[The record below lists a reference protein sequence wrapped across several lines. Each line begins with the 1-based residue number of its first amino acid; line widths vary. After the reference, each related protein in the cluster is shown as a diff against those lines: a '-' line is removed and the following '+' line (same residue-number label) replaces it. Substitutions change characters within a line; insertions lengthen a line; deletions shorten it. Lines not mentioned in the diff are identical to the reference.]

1 MSPLSE
7 LPRPEAY
14 RKSIPVVKKYS
25 KMFKVRPEVTQNYD
39 RPSWMAHGRF
49 DINLS
54 ELPRP
59 EDYRESLIMVCHMQR
74 FTSRCPF
81 RTIIY
86 GSYRPPSDAAAAK

>member
-1 MSPLSE
+1 MAVWMSPLSE

-14 RKSIPVVKKYS
+14 RKSIPVDKKYS

-39 RPSWMAHGRF
+39 
-49 DINLS
+49 NLS

-74 FTSRCPF
+74 STSRCPF
-81 RTIIY
+81 RTIIC